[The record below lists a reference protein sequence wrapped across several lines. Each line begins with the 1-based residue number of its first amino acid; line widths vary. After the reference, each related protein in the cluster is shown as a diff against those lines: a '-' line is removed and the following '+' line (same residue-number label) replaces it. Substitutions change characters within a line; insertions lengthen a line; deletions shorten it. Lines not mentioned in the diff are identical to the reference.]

1 MAKRNAEKELTDR
14 NWDQEDEVE
23 EVGMFSVASE
33 EVLKNRAIKKAKRRN
48 VAFESESGGAF
59 KGFKGLVVPPGGG
72 GGPVGPG
79 GGGGGGGGLAGFG
92 NGTSIKSLEGL
103 SNGSGLSCAPT
114 LATAKAPSEPKV
126 TFGRITANGPV
137 APLAGDK
144 KTANPKSNGDSQQPS
159 SSGHSV
165 QAKGGCSASA
175 YHKQLAALNC
185 SVRDWIVKH
194 VDTNPL
200 CDLTPIFKDYERY
213 LTSIEQL
220 PGSSS
225 TSEGTVEKETSR
237 QSAGTQAGPPPQD
250 TPFLFHP
257 DKAEGAVEKRAD
269 VPSEKRPTP
278 ALGVASTASFH
289 FGRKVDSSV
298 LGSLGTAPMAN
309 FSFSSGNVG
318 VFGTDTTQAKPV
330 SSFSPKVLESHP
342 DGSAGEYKGGE
353 EEESE
358 EPPKAVVTEVKEE
371 DAFYSKKCK
380 LFYKKDNEFKEKGV
394 GTLHLKPAGN
404 QKTQLLVR
412 ADTNLGNILLNVLV
426 PPNMPCS
433 RTGKNNVLIV
443 CVPNPPISEKNA
455 AIPVTML
462 IRVKTTED
470 ADELHKIL
478 LEKKEA

>member
-14 NWDQEDEVE
+14 NWDQEDAVE
-23 EVGMFSVASE
+23 EVGTFSVASE

-48 VAFESESGGAF
+48 VALESESGGAF

-72 GGPVGPG
+72 
-79 GGGGGGGGLAGFG
+79 LTSFG
-92 NGTSIKSLEGL
+92 NGASIKPLQGL
-103 SNGSGLSCAPT
+103 ANGCGVSV
-114 LATAKAPSEPKV
+114 LASTPVKVPSAEKKV
-126 TFGRITANGPV
+126 TFGCASANGPTSSWGV
-137 APLAGDK
+137 DK
-144 KTANPKSNGDSQQPS
+144 KATSPKTNGDSRQ
-159 SSGHSV
+159 GV
-165 QAKGGCSASA
+165 QGKACGASA
-175 YHKQLAALNC
+175 YHRQLAALNC

-213 LTSIEQL
+213 LTGIEQL
-220 PGSSS
+220 PGNSSDSSS
-225 TSEGTVEKETSR
+225 EMEAGRQLLGTP
-237 QSAGTQAGPPPQD
+237 AGPATPGPSQQHPQD

-257 DKAEGAVEKRAD
+257 DKAEGAAEKWAEA
-269 VPSEKRPTP
+269 PSEKKAAP
-278 ALGVASTASFH
+278 ATGSSSTASFH

-298 LGSLGTAPMAN
+298 LGSLGSGPMAN
-309 FSFSSGNVG
+309 FFSPGNAG
-318 VFGTDTTQAKPV
+318 LFGKEVTQASPA
-330 SSFSPKVLESHP
+330 SSFSPKMLEGHP
-342 DGSAGEYKGGE
+342 DAAAGEGKGAQ

-358 EPPKAVVTEVKEE
+358 EPPKVIVNEVKEE

-394 GTLHLKPAGN
+394 GTLHLKPAAN

-443 CVPNPPISEKNA
+443 CVPNPPISEKSA
-455 AIPVTML
+455 TLPVTML